1 MGMYDVKPVLHRHVQ
16 AHRKTGAGEIQIFP
30 HVANQGD
37 YLQPETLQ
45 PCGIVFACLRKEV
58 HLGEGVDLNPVDDLA
73 PGRFILSPQTYDSDG
88 IARIPQDVG
97 LILDAWVRWKV
108 IFHEHQDSTG
118 RALHHATFPCDN
130 SILPGDAFVISFSL
144 VLS

>member
-1 MGMYDVKPVLHRHVQ
+1 MGMDDVKPVFHRHIQ

-45 PCGIVFACLRKEV
+45 PYGIVFACFCKEV
-58 HLGEGVDLNPVDDLA
+58 YLGDGVDLNPVDDLA
-73 PGRFILSPQTYDSDG
+73 PGRFILSPQTYDRDG

-97 LILDAWVRWKV
+97 LILDARVRWKM

-118 RALHHATFPCDN
+118 RAMHHATFPCDART
-130 SILPGDAFVISFSL
+130 LPGDAFIIRLSLVIS
-144 VLS
+144 